1 MYTTDAKLLLQM
13 VKVESC
19 MKQDFREDYFPALM
33 RSGLDLDSE
42 ESFQTII
49 TSALLEEDGGMM

>member
-1 MYTTDAKLLLQM
+1 M

-49 TSALLEEDGGMM
+49 TSALLEEDSDMM